1 MFSRVEHKVLD
12 LGRLLMTSW
21 DIILGTNLCLTFSF
35 NVYWGEKKNQQTDE
49 IKKAKRKELLLERN
63 ELI

>member
-1 MFSRVEHKVLD
+1 
-12 LGRLLMTSW
+12 MTSW

>member
-1 MFSRVEHKVLD
+1 
-12 LGRLLMTSW
+12 MTSW
-21 DIILGTNLCLTFSF
+21 DIILGTNLCLTFPF